1 MPTRTQERDSGR
13 GRVHSPLAFCSHSA
27 IETRGE
33 GAMKG
38 EPQIAAQTEPM
49 TTLGVAQERGK
60 RFYAELKTADDAMA
74 AQLLAAWKELIMDE
88 LVKLLRVTKDP
99 LVLQVLDENIA
110 IGQEFEF
117 GPRGNSSKS

>member
-1 MPTRTQERDSGR
+1 
-13 GRVHSPLAFCSHSA
+13 
-27 IETRGE
+27 
-33 GAMKG
+33 MKA
-38 EPQIAAQTEPM
+38 EPQIGAQAEPM

>member
-1 MPTRTQERDSGR
+1 
-13 GRVHSPLAFCSHSA
+13 
-27 IETRGE
+27 
-33 GAMKG
+33 MKA
-38 EPQIAAQTEPM
+38 EPQKADQTEPM

-117 GPRGNSSKS
+117 GSRGRISSGRRC

>member
-1 MPTRTQERDSGR
+1 
-13 GRVHSPLAFCSHSA
+13 
-27 IETRGE
+27 
-33 GAMKG
+33 MKT
-38 EPQIAAQTEPM
+38 EPQKADQTERM

-60 RFYAELKTADDAMA
+60 RIYAELKTADDAMA

-99 LVLQVLDENIA
+99 LVLQVLDENVA

-117 GPRGNSSKS
+117 GSRGRISSSGTDVTLQSKTPKTHE

>member
-1 MPTRTQERDSGR
+1 
-13 GRVHSPLAFCSHSA
+13 
-27 IETRGE
+27 
-33 GAMKG
+33 MKA
-38 EPQIAAQTEPM
+38 EPQKANQTEPM
-49 TTLGVAQERGK
+49 TTLEVAQERGK
-60 RFYAELKTADDAMA
+60 RFYAELKRADDTMA

-117 GPRGNSSKS
+117 GSRAQPSVMGQGLEGEKKGGRRR